1 MFHYRDG
8 CTPDRDTLAAMV
20 AAVAH
25 RGPDE
30 SGVHVS
36 GPLGIG
42 HSRLSILD
50 LSHGRQPLFSEDR
63 GAAVIGNGEIYN
75 AVELREELESRGHRF
90 SSRSDTEVIVHL
102 YEEKGADCVA
112 DLRGMFAFAVADFHN
127 RRLLLARDR
136 MGKKPLFL
144 ADDGRRLAFCSE
156 LKSLLAG
163 GLISGEID
171 PQAVE
176 LYLTYGYVPSPW
188 SIFKGVVK
196 LPPGYLAV
204 CGPDGMRQERYWDL
218 EFDPTPDLVER
229 DAAEELEAILEEA
242 VRVRLMSDVPL
253 GAFLSGGI
261 DSGTIV
267 ALMSRS
273 SDVPVKTHTVGF
285 DDPTLDERDDAA
297 SVSAALGSDHVA
309 TEVRT
314 DLIDVLPRVAW
325 HLDEPFADP
334 SAVPTWYVSRET
346 RRRVTVALSG
356 DGGDELFA
364 GYPWRY
370 RMHLWEEKIRPF
382 VPTPVRQ
389 GLFPFLS
396 RHWPQSLAIPR
407 VLRGKSLLENLS
419 VDADRAYFLDR
430 SVIGAELRDRLR
442 GDGLRDLVR
451 GFDPFVAL
459 EPHIARA
466 PQDDVLSRALYLDI
480 KTWLTDDILV
490 KVDRMSMAHSLEVRC
505 PLLDQEV
512 VEFAGR
518 VPSSLKLGRGMT
530 KILLRGLAKRLLP
543 REILE
548 RPKRG
553 FVPPISR
560 WLRSELKEF
569 TREMLLGSEA
579 RTRDLLNAKEV
590 GRFLDDH
597 ESGRIDAGWPIWALL
612 MLEMWGRTVADGG
625 RQKALSLEVGDVVG
639 T

>member
-285 DDPTLDERDDAA
+285 ERDDAA

-309 TEVRT
+309 TE
-314 DLIDVLPRVAW
+314 
-325 HLDEPFADP
+325 
-334 SAVPTWYVSRET
+334 
-346 RRRVTVALSG
+346 ALSG